1 MNLPALSDVDAELAR
16 RHLLDFT
23 TYTYPGYQVNWHHEL
38 IASHLDNFV
47 ALQNQRLMVFSFPR
61 SGKSELVSRRLPAY
75 ILGRDP
81 DAAIIATS
89 YSASLASAMN
99 RDVQRIIDSEEYR
112 RLFPG
117 TTLWGKNVR
126 SDAKGSWLRNS
137 DLFEVVGHR
146 GYYLSTGVGGG
157 ITGRGGRYLLIDDPV
172 KNRKEANSP
181 TYRNAV
187 WEWYTS
193 TLYTRLAPGGNILLI
208 VTRWHEDDLAG
219 RLLAAAQADPHA
231 DQWTVLTL
239 PAVAEEP
246 VARYDPRKPGD
257 VLWPVRWDAA
267 EMRRKRAVVG
277 ERDWAS
283 LYQQRPAPDEG
294 EIFKR
299 QHWRYWQPRGAKL
312 PPVTVTMGDGSVV
325 EVTAVELPIRFD
337 EIVQS
342 WDCTFKDTATSDFV
356 AGQVLGRLGADKY
369 MLDYVNDRMD
379 IVVTMAAIEAWTV
392 KWPKAIAKLIEDKA
406 NGPAVIQ
413 MLRKKVAGLIAVTP
427 EGGKVSRA
435 YAAAPEVESGNVYL
449 PHPNIAAWTNGFINN
464 AAAFPNAA
472 HDDDVDAFTQAIIRW
487 QAGAQV
493 VTTGATVSSA
503 ARIKEMLG

>member
-1 MNLPALSDVDAELAR
+1 MNLPTLDDIDAELAR

-23 TYTYPGYQVNWHHEL
+23 TYTFPGYEVNWHHEL
-38 IASHLDNFV
+38 IAAYLDNFV
-47 ALQNQRLMVFSFPR
+47 TERDQRLMIFAQPR
-61 SGKSELVSRRLPAY
+61 SGKSELVSRRLPAF

-81 DAAIIATS
+81 NASIIAAS
-89 YSASLASAMN
+89 YGADLARRMN
-99 RDVQRIIDSEEYR
+99 RDVQRIMDEESYR
-112 RLFPG
+112 RLFPESR
-117 TTLWGKNVR
+117 LWGKNVR
-126 SDAKGSWLRNS
+126 SIADGSYLRNS
-137 DLFEVVGHR
+137 DLFEVVGYR
-146 GYYLSTGVGGG
+146 GFYMGVGVGGAL
-157 ITGRGGRYLLIDDPV
+157 TGMGSKFMILDDPA

-181 TYRNAV
+181 TYRQSV

-193 TLYTRLAPGGNILLI
+193 TFYTRLAPGGNILLI

-219 RLLAAAQADPHA
+219 RLLAAAAADPHA
-231 DQWTVLTL
+231 DQWTVITL

-246 VARYDPRKPGD
+246 VAPYDPRSVGD
-257 VLWPVRWDAA
+257 VLWPKRWDAA

-312 PPVTVTMGDGSVV
+312 PPVTVTMGDGSVLEV
-325 EVTAVELPIRFD
+325 EAVELPTRFD
-337 EIVQS
+337 ETVQS
-342 WDCTFKDTATSDFV
+342 WDLTFKDTAKSDYV
-356 AGQVLGRLGADKY
+356 AGMVLGRLGANKY
-369 MLDYVNDRMD
+369 MLDYTRDRLGIVATMD
-379 IVVTMAAIEAWTV
+379 AIRAWRG
-392 KWPKAIAKLIEDKA
+392 KWPKATGILIEDKA

-413 MLRKKVAGLIAVTP
+413 MLRGEVAGLIAVNP

-435 YAAAPEVESGNVYL
+435 YAAAPEVEAGNVYL
-449 PHPNIAAWTNGFINN
+449 PHPHLAPWTNEFIGN

-472 HDDDVDAFTQAIIRW
+472 HDDDVDAFTQAVIRW

-493 VTTGATVSSA
+493 VTAPAAVSSA
-503 ARIKEMLG
+503 ARVKEMLD

>member
-1 MNLPALSDVDAELAR
+1 MILPALSDVDAELAR

-23 TYTYPGYQVNWHHEL
+23 LYTYPGYEVNWHHQL
-38 IASHLDNFV
+38 ICEHLDRF
-47 ALQNQRLMVFSFPR
+47 ATQRDQRLMVFSFPR
-61 SGKSELVSRRLPAY
+61 SGKSELVSRRLPAF

-81 DAAIIATS
+81 DATIIATS

-112 RLFPG
+112 SIFPG
-117 TTLWGKNVR
+117 TQLWGKNVR
-126 SDAKGSWLRNS
+126 SDATGSWLRNS

-146 GYYLSTGVGGG
+146 GYYLGTGVGGG

-172 KNRKEANSP
+172 KNRKEANSA

-219 RLLAAAQADPHA
+219 QLLAAAADPHA
-231 DQWTVLTL
+231 DQWTVITL

-246 VARYDPRKPGD
+246 VAPYDPRRPGE
-257 VLWPVRWDAA
+257 VLWPNRWDAA

-299 QHWRYWQPRGAKL
+299 HHWRYWQPRGANL
-312 PPVTVTMGDGSVV
+312 PPVAVTLGDGSVV
-325 EVTAVELPIRFD
+325 EIPAVELPLRFD
-337 EIVQS
+337 EMVQS
-342 WDCTFKDTATSDFV
+342 WDCTFKDTATSDYV
-356 AGQVLGRLGADKY
+356 AGQVWGRLGADKFA
-369 MLDYVNDRMD
+369 LDYLLERLG
-379 IVVTMAAIEAWTV
+379 IVETMAAIRHWTG

-406 NGPAVIQ
+406 NGPAVMQ
-413 MLRKKVAGLIAVTP
+413 MLRHEITGLIPVQP

-435 YAAAPEVESGNVYL
+435 YAAAPEVEAGNVYL
-449 PHPNIAAWTNGFINN
+449 PHPNVAAWTNGFVNN
-464 AAAFPNAA
+464 CAAFPNAA

-487 QAGAQV
+487 QAGGGVAASEPV
-493 VTTGATVSSA
+493 VSSS
-503 ARIKEMLG
+503 ARVEEMFG